1 MQTMEKKSLARNAAR
16 QLLGL
21 AFVAFIL
28 ATVLMGMKTWASSP
42 NQIQDTVI
50 KVQNEPKVVSQA
62 IQMRRSLS
70 NRQLRRLQRMRGLT
84 RALAKHIR

>member
-1 MQTMEKKSLARNAAR
+1 MQTIEKKSLYRNGAR

-28 ATVLMGMKTWASSP
+28 ATVLMGMKTWANGP
-42 NQIQDTVI
+42 AQVQDTVI
-50 KVQNEPKVVSQA
+50 KVQNEPKMVSQA

>member
-1 MQTMEKKSLARNAAR
+1 MITKEQ
-16 QLLGL
+16 
-21 AFVAFIL
+21 
-28 ATVLMGMKTWASSP
+28 
-42 NQIQDTVI
+42 VI
-50 KVQNEPKVVSQA
+50 KVQNEPEVVSQA